1 MECLENH
8 HQYHRTCMMEWL
20 KHHSNCP
27 DCRKRMWTHEAF
39 IEAKKQ
45 VFKENPEALK
55 KELEAAEAVEDMV
68 EQVTFEEEAVAAE
81 ATVDATAEAAVE
93 ATAEQDEE
101 QSNDE
106 DVKEAEEL
114 C

>member
-45 VFKENPEALK
+45 VFKENSEALK
-55 KELEAAEAVEDMV
+55 NELEAAEVEDLV
-68 EQVTFEEEAVAAE
+68 EQVTFEEEARA
-81 ATVDATAEAAVE
+81 AEAAVE
-93 ATAEQDEE
+93 ATVEHNQEQNNSGNVE
-101 QSNDE
+101 
-106 DVKEAEEL
+106 EAEEL

>member
-1 MECLENH
+1 
-8 HQYHRTCMMEWL
+8 
-20 KHHSNCP
+20 
-27 DCRKRMWTHEAF
+27 MWTHEAF

-81 ATVDATAEAAVE
+81 AVVE
-93 ATAEQDEE
+93 ATVEHIQEQNNSGNVE
-101 QSNDE
+101 
-106 DVKEAEEL
+106 EAEEL